1 MATTTTRRTVSPQL
15 ELLAK
20 RLRAW
25 RTTRTR
31 GQRIPK
37 ELWIA
42 AAELARVHGLHHTAA
57 TLKLNYYGLQR
68 RLADGLVQPKRGGHF
83 PAFVEL
89 AAPAV
94 PSCVDEHGTIEW
106 VQASGARL
114 TLRLP
119 NASPKELLPLVQ
131 LFLRHCS

>member
-1 MATTTTRRTVSPQL
+1 MATTTLHTVSPQL
-15 ELLAK
+15 QPLAQRMK
-20 RLRAW
+20 VWRA
-25 RTTRTR
+25 TRTR

-42 AAELARVHGLHHTAA
+42 ATELARVHGLNHTAA

-68 RLADGLVQPKRGGHF
+68 RLSSGPLQRKLRVPP

-89 AAPAV
+89 AAPSL
-94 PSCVDEHGTIEW
+94 PTNLDDHGTLEL

-119 NASPKELLPLVQ
+119 NASLKDLLPVVQ
-131 LFLRHCS
+131 LFLRQRP